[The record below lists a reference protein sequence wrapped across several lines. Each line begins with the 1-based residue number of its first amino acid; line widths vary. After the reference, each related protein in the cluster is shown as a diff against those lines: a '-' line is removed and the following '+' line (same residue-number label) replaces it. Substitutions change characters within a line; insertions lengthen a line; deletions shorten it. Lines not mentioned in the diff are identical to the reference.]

1 MEIINGRRNAG
12 LGILLT
18 WCVYIAFVLLTDW
31 KDYGLL
37 AQPEGYLRW
46 IITRLS
52 TVSIWLFVAALLL
65 RYRKHPVNWRNFLY
79 SSLATSV
86 VAIVISPSLVS
97 RSVNA
102 AAITGTIVFYALVSG
117 FLCITIRKPK
127 IAAVLGLFLFT
138 AQFFVDAIGHI
149 FSGVFRFH

>member
-1 MEIINGRRNAG
+1 MEIINRRRNAG
-12 LGILLT
+12 VGILLT
-18 WCVYIAFVLLTDW
+18 WCVYAAFVFLTGW
-31 KDYGLL
+31 KDYGLV

-46 IITRLS
+46 TITRLS

-65 RYRKHPVNWRNFLY
+65 RYRKHPVNWRSFSY
-79 SSLATSV
+79 SFLATSV

-97 RSVNA
+97 RNVNV
-102 AAITGTIVFYALVSG
+102 AAIAGTIVFYALVSG
-117 FLCITIRKPK
+117 FLCITLRKPR